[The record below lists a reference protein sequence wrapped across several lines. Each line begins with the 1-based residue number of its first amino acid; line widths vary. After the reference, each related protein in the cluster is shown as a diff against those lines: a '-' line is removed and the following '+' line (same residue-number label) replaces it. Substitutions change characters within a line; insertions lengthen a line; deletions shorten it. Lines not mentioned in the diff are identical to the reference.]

1 MVAVIKGEDI
11 EECLKVL
18 SKSWVHV
25 DPREIIDVVEKVMD
39 SVAAARP
46 GNGKDF
52 KQDVE
57 EKDFKQDIKELADY
71 ITVAR
76 DEIKSLKPNE
86 INSVYL
92 PVAHDELG
100 AVVGATE
107 HATLSI
113 FEAVESIQDLVPR
126 MDPDMAAT
134 VADAVTRVYEACS
147 FQDITGQ
154 RVSKVVK
161 ALQRIEV
168 KVTDLLKTFGEDPGT
183 RTAKNKAS
191 PIIIDP
197 TGPDADLL
205 KGPQMLKESNTQA
218 EIDAILASFD

>member
-1 MVAVIKGEDI
+1 MDATVKGEYI

-25 DPREIIDVVEKVMD
+25 DPREILDVVEKIMD
-39 SVAAARP
+39 SVAAART
-46 GNGKDF
+46 GIGREFQQKEF
-52 KQDVE
+52 
-57 EKDFKQDIKELADY
+57 EKDVKELADY
-71 ITVAR
+71 ITIAR
-76 DEIKSLKPNE
+76 AELRSLKPNE

-92 PVAHDELG
+92 PLANDELT

-107 HATLSI
+107 QATISI

-168 KVTDLLKTFGEDPGT
+168 KVTDLLKTFGEDFSTPA
-183 RTAKNKAS
+183 AKKNGA
-191 PIIIDP
+191 PIEIDP
-197 TGPDADLL
+197 TGPDAELL
-205 KGPQMLKESNTQA
+205 IGPEMPKESNTQA

>member
-1 MVAVIKGEDI
+1 MVAMVNGEDI

-25 DPREIIDVVEKVMD
+25 DPREILDVVEKVMD
-39 SVAAARP
+39 AVAASRP
-46 GNGKDF
+46 DYGKDF

-57 EKDFKQDIKELADY
+57 ELADY
-71 ITVAR
+71 ITIAR
-76 DEIKSLKPNE
+76 SEINSLKPDE

-92 PVAHDELG
+92 PVANDELS

-107 HATLSI
+107 QATISI

-126 MDPDMAAT
+126 MEPDMAAK

-154 RVSKVVK
+154 RVAKVVR
-161 ALQRIEV
+161 ALQKIEI
-168 KVTDLLKTFGEDPGT
+168 KVTGLLKTFGEDPGT
-183 RTAKNKAS
+183 RARKKKS
-191 PIIIDP
+191 DPIVIDP

-205 KGPQMLKESNTQA
+205 SGPQMLKESNTQA
-218 EIDAILASFD
+218 EVDALLASFD

>member
-1 MVAVIKGEDI
+1 MDAVVKGEDI

-57 EKDFKQDIKELADY
+57 ELADC
-71 ITVAR
+71 ITIATA
-76 DEIKSLKPNE
+76 EISSLKPNE

-107 HATLSI
+107 QATISI
-113 FEAVESIQDLVPR
+113 FDAVETIQDLVPR

-168 KVTDLLKTFGEDPGT
+168 KITDLLKTLGEDPG
-183 RTAKNKAS
+183 APAPKKKAA
-191 PIIIDP
+191 PADIDP

-205 KGPQMLKESNTQA
+205 TGPQLPKQANTQA
-218 EIDAILASFD
+218 EIDALMASFD

>member
-1 MVAVIKGEDI
+1 MSAMVATVNGEGI

-25 DPREIIDVVEKVMD
+25 DPREILDVVEKVMD
-39 SVAAARP
+39 SVAASRP
-46 GNGKDF
+46 DNGKDF

-57 EKDFKQDIKELADY
+57 ELADY
-71 ITVAR
+71 ITIAR
-76 DEIKSLKPNE
+76 SEISSLKPAE
-86 INSVYL
+86 INSIYL
-92 PVAHDELG
+92 PVANDELG

-107 HATLSI
+107 QATISI

-126 MDPDMAAT
+126 MEPDMAAK

-161 ALQRIEV
+161 ALQKIEV
-168 KVTDLLKTFGEDPGT
+168 KVADLLKTLGEEPGT
-183 RTAKNKAS
+183 PARKNNSA
-191 PIIIDP
+191 PIVIDP
-197 TGPDADLL
+197 AGPDADLL
-205 KGPQMLKESNTQA
+205 VGPQMLKESNTQA
-218 EIDAILASFD
+218 EVDALLASFD

>member
-1 MVAVIKGEDI
+1 MVALVKGEEI
-11 EECLKVL
+11 EESLKVL

-39 SVAAARP
+39 SVAASLPDNA
-46 GNGKDF
+46 KEF
-52 KQDVE
+52 KQDV
-57 EKDFKQDIKELADY
+57 KELADY

-76 DEIKSLKPNE
+76 DEIRSLKPNE

-107 HATLSI
+107 QATLSI

-168 KVTDLLKTFGEDPGT
+168 KVADLLKTFGEDSGV
-183 RTAKNKAS
+183 RAAKEKDA

-205 KGPQMLKESNTQA
+205 SGPQMLKESNTQA